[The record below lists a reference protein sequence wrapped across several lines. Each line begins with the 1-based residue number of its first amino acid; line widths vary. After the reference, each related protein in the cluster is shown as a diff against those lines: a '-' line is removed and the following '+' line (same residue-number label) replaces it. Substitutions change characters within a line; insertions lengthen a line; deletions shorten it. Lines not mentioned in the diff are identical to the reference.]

1 VISSVTLHSMVRYM
15 LADASVQIPSAY
27 RLALESLLA
36 RPSTTEQDAARWQE
50 FKTSHCASP
59 EAVQMLIDDAIAARK
74 ESAALVL
81 G

>member
-1 VISSVTLHSMVRYM
+1 MSVTLHSMVRYM
-15 LADASVQIPSAY
+15 LADTSVQIPSAY
-27 RLALESLLA
+27 RCSLEYLLA

-50 FKTSHCASP
+50 FRAHHCASP

-74 ESAALVL
+74 ESAALVH